1 MMINYLET
9 WLPQIIGYAELI
21 SGDDL
26 WKVWVDKKEGV
37 TSVTDFDE
45 LYEQIIGDLDSENL
59 MKESEKMLPDNPRL
73 RLALRTFMLRF
84 DEVDKEFNSN
94 KLSLKE
100 LLSSASWSDLK
111 KVSCEIIGSSR
122 L

>member
-37 TSVTDFDE
+37 TSVTDFNE